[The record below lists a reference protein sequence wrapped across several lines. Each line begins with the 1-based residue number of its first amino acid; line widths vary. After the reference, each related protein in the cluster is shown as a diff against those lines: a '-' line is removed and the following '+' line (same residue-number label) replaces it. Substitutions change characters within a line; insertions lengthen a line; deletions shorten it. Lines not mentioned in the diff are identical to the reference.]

1 MTDTARFIASP
12 LGRAAIASVL
22 ALGLLSG
29 YTMTMRVPLHGR
41 TPVPVVIA
49 SPAAITGELA

>member
-29 YTMTMRVPLHGR
+29 YTMTMRVPLHGHA
-41 TPVPVVIA
+41 PVPVVIA